1 VSKAATPEEEFD
13 HLLEYLRQNR
23 GFDFSG
29 YKRPSLMRRVT
40 KRMQAVES
48 ENFSAY
54 VDYLEVHPEE
64 FTPLFNTI
72 LINVTSFFR
81 DGETWKFLADSVVPR
96 IMSNKQLDEP
106 VRIWSAGC
114 ASGEEAFSIAMVMAE
129 ALGKKEFCHRVKIYA
144 TDVDTEALIA
154 ARQGLY
160 SEKETLEV
168 PEVLREKYFERIG
181 DRYCFNP
188 VLRRSVI
195 FGRHDLIQDAPIS
208 HLDLLICRN
217 TLMYFN
223 SESQSRILARFNYAI
238 NPGGFLFLG
247 KAEMLLLHSSL
258 YTAVDLKHRIFCR
271 TSRISIRDRNSGAF
285 QTVDTHNNVGQPVVR
300 LPEAAFDAGATAQ
313 VIVDTNG
320 NLVMANQRARELYN
334 IDRQDMGR
342 PFQDIELSYR
352 PAELRSLI
360 EQAYLERQLVVAANL
375 EWSRNG
381 ESRSLDVYI
390 QPLQDADK
398 MLGVSITLHDATQAR
413 KLEDEVR
420 RARQEAETTSEE
432 LQTTNEELQSTN
444 EELQTT
450 NEELQSTNEELETTN
465 EELQSS
471 N

>member
-1 VSKAATPEEEFD
+1 
-13 HLLEYLRQNR
+13 
-23 GFDFSG
+23 
-29 YKRPSLMRRVT
+29 
-40 KRMQAVES
+40 
-48 ENFSAY
+48 
-54 VDYLEVHPEE
+54 
-64 FTPLFNTI
+64 
-72 LINVTSFFR
+72 
-81 DGETWKFLADSVVPR
+81 
-96 IMSNKQLDEP
+96 
-106 VRIWSAGC
+106 
-114 ASGEEAFSIAMVMAE
+114 
-129 ALGKKEFCHRVKIYA
+129 
-144 TDVDTEALIA
+144 
-154 ARQGLY
+154 
-160 SEKETLEV
+160 
-168 PEVLREKYFERIG
+168 
-181 DRYCFNP
+181 
-188 VLRRSVI
+188 
-195 FGRHDLIQDAPIS
+195 
-208 HLDLLICRN
+208 
-217 TLMYFN
+217 
-223 SESQSRILARFNYAI
+223 
-238 NPGGFLFLG
+238 
-247 KAEMLLLHSSL
+247 MLLLHSSL
-258 YTAVDLKHRIFCR
+258 YTAVALKHRIFCR

-398 MLGVSITLHDATQAR
+398 MLGVCITLHDATQAR

-471 N
+471 NEELETMNEEMQSTNEELQTINDELRQRTDELNISNAFLNSILSSLRGGVIVVDAKLMVTLWNPGAEDLWGLKFDEVKGQSLVNLDIGLPVGKLRNPIQTCLIDGAGQQELILDAVNRRGRKITCRVSINPLANQQGQRLGAIIMMEEMGM